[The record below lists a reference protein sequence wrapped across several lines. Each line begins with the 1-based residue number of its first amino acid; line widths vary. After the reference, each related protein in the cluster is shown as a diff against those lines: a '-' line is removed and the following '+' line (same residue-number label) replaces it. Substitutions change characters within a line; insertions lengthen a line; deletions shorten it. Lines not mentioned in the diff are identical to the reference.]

1 MIRVLTAAALG
12 CAMTIMVASGAQAGG
27 RPPAGTAGPNY
38 ANMTNDQVRTAILDA
53 CVVGQWQKATSSRDD
68 YANRCGCYARRVTA
82 QMAPQEFDAFR
93 ATGYFSDVT
102 RPKAQAALAA
112 CRVTR

>member
-1 MIRVLTAAALG
+1 MIRVLSAAALA
-12 CAMTIMVASGAQAGG
+12 CAMTIAIATDGQAGG
-27 RPPAGTAGPNY
+27 RPPAGTAGQSY
-38 ANMTNDQVRTAILDA
+38 ANLTNEQVRTTILDA
-53 CVVGQWQKATSSRDD
+53 CVVGQWQKATSNRDE

-93 ATGYFSDVT
+93 ATGYFADVT
-102 RPKAQAALAA
+102 RPKAEAALAA